1 MASTSSV
8 LCLYAGGTLGMIKH
22 EGSGYAP
29 YPGFL
34 TETLRTQAR
43 FHDVDETSIFS
54 WSDTTARFK
63 QWTEAYSTHS
73 HPSTR
78 DPSPAPERHR
88 HGDRG
93 RDLEANPSPPTPN
106 FYSSLVAAANAFGP
120 PFAGPV
126 RVRSSDP
133 AGTST
138 SNALSQKILSDGT
151 LEMQL
156 PTLITPK
163 SSHNQRRV
171 RYTVLEY
178 DPLLDSSEMDLEDW
192 TRMARDI
199 ELNYVDFDAFIILH
213 GTDTMSYT
221 ASALSFLLENLGKT
235 VIVTG
240 AQVPLSELRNDA
252 IENVLGA
259 LMIAS
264 TYIFP
269 EVCLFFA
276 SSLYRGNRS
285 SKVSNNALS
294 AFDSPNLPP
303 LARAGIGID
312 VNWSL
317 VERPR
322 SVRSFRAHDA
332 MCPDVALLRLFP
344 GMPTD
349 IIKQFLCSSI
359 QGLCIE
365 SFGAGNAPNRPE
377 LLEAFRSA
385 TARGVVIVNITQCLQ
400 GEVSAI
406 YALGQKLAAVG
417 VVPGADMTP
426 ECALTKLAYL
436 LSKPDLTRDQVRE
449 LMGRS
454 MRGELTTRPLSHDTS
469 KAAGASR
476 SRMNVADLLS
486 RILQKP
492 SDSISASSP
501 AALNVKEDGAGD
513 VATSFEADKAME
525 CEVASAERV
534 ILPYLIYRA
543 AADGDVNALKWHLE
557 ALQRLESSGISGGN
571 DATDS
576 PVMPFTSSSESPK
589 PLSARGQSETA
600 AARSGAE
607 FTSAS
612 YRATHGFDSQHQAS
626 PLDSSQA
633 LHIAA
638 ALGHT
643 ACVAALLE
651 AGCSVH
657 LRDTLAGKSPLW
669 LAASKGHIAVVKLL
683 REAGAHLSKSDAEQ
697 IQSFWSAAKPGG
709 RRGRTTT
716 PGHHPQGVDQTLFY
730 SSSSFSS
737 PSMTSTVRRGSPGDQ
752 CDKDTTMTRVRAVT
766 AAGKS
771 HQKLLDERAAWR
783 EAGVFVGPLGSQDRR
798 ERVEDEDEGEDR

>member
-1 MASTSSV
+1 
-8 LCLYAGGTLGMIKH
+8 MIKH

-43 FHDVDETSIFS
+43 FHDVDATSIFS

-63 QWTEAYSTHS
+63 QWSEAYSTQSQPPTRAPSPVHS
-73 HPSTR
+73 SSAPTHEDNALGTGSPST
-78 DPSPAPERHR
+78 PST
-88 HGDRG
+88 
-93 RDLEANPSPPTPN
+93 S
-106 FYSSLVAAANAFGP
+106 NAFGP
-120 PFAGPV
+120 PFSKPV

-133 AGTST
+133 KGTST
-138 SNALSQKILSDGT
+138 RNAVSKRTLPAGT

-163 SSHNQRRV
+163 SSHSQRRV

-178 DPLLDSSEMDLEDW
+178 DPLLDSSEMGLQDW
-192 TRMARDI
+192 TRMAKDI
-199 ELNYVDFDAFIILH
+199 ELNYADFDAFIILH

-264 TYIFP
+264 TYIIP

-276 SSLYRGNRS
+276 SALYRGNRS

-303 LARAGIGID
+303 LARVGIGID

-322 SVRSFRAHDA
+322 AVRPFRAHDA
-332 MCPDVALLRLFP
+332 MSPDVALLRLFP

-349 IIKQFLCSSI
+349 TIKQFLSSNV

-365 SFGAGNAPNRPE
+365 SFGAGNAPSRPD
-377 LLEAFRSA
+377 LLDAFREA
-385 TARGVVIVNITQCLQ
+385 TSRGVVIVNITQCLQ

-406 YALGQKLAAVG
+406 YALGRKLAAVG
-417 VVPGADMTP
+417 VVAGADLTP

-436 LSKPDLTRDQVRE
+436 LSKPDLTREQVRE

-454 MRGELTTRPLSHDTS
+454 IRGELTTRASAAVSTS
-469 KAAGASR
+469 QASPTR
-476 SRMNVADLLS
+476 KQRLDVSDLLS

-492 SDSISASSP
+492 TDSVGASMPQRAEQTQDS
-501 AALNVKEDGAGD
+501 KSGTTEDND
-513 VATSFEADKAME
+513 PSSSSLSSSTTEEEKAME
-525 CEVASAERV
+525 REVASAERT
-534 ILPYLIYRA
+534 ILPYLIHRA
-543 AADGDVNALKWHLE
+543 ASIGDDATLSWHLE
-557 ALQRLESSGISGGN
+557 ALQRLESPSSTNNIPSISLTQPESDSGS
-571 DATDS
+571 AT
-576 PVMPFTSSSESPK
+576 VASSSSARSQQQHSNST
-589 PLSARGQSETA
+589 PLSLQASPHPLPSHHQS
-600 AARSGAE
+600 
-607 FTSAS
+607 
-612 YRATHGFDSQHQAS
+612 S

-633 LHIAA
+633 LHIAS

-643 ACVAALLE
+643 KCVSALLQ

-657 LRDTLAGKSPLW
+657 LRDALTSKSPLW
-669 LAASKGHIAVVKLL
+669 LAASKGRVAVVQML
-683 REAGAHLSKSDAEQ
+683 RQAGAHLSKEDTDEVLARWTTKNETEVQQDQ
-697 IQSFWSAAKPGG
+697 INE
-709 RRGRTTT
+709 RR
-716 PGHHPQGVDQTLFY
+716 
-730 SSSSFSS
+730 
-737 PSMTSTVRRGSPGDQ
+737 
-752 CDKDTTMTRVRAVT
+752 
-766 AAGKS
+766 
-771 HQKLLDERAAWR
+771 AWI
-783 EAGVFVGPLGSQDRR
+783 EAGVPLNSNNKQQD
-798 ERVEDEDEGEDR
+798 

>member
-1 MASTSSV
+1 MAASTSSV

-43 FHDVDETSIFS
+43 FHDVDGNSIFS

-63 QWTEAYSTHS
+63 QWSEAYSSHS
-73 HPSTR
+73 QPPTR
-78 DPSPAPERHR
+78 DPSPAPPRR
-88 HGDRG
+88 DRDTQRSG
-93 RDLEANPSPPTPN
+93 GLPSAPSTPT
-106 FYSSLVAAANAFGP
+106 SSSIATAGAVSSAFGP
-120 PFAGPV
+120 PFGGPV
-126 RVRSSDP
+126 RVRSSNPD
-133 AGTST
+133 GTST
-138 SNALSQKILSDGT
+138 RNAVSAKTLPDGT

-163 SSHNQRRV
+163 SSHSQRRV

-178 DPLLDSSEMDLEDW
+178 DPLLDSSEMGLDDW

-199 ELNYVDFDAFIILH
+199 ELNYADFDAFVILH

-264 TYIFP
+264 TYIIP

-276 SSLYRGNRS
+276 SALYRGNRS

-303 LARAGIGID
+303 LARVGIGID
-312 VNWSL
+312 VNWPL
-317 VERPR
+317 VEPPR
-322 SVRSFRAHDA
+322 SVRSFRAHDS

-349 IIKQFLCSSI
+349 TIKQFLSSKI

-365 SFGAGNAPNRPE
+365 SFGAGNAPSRPD
-377 LLEAFRSA
+377 LLEAFREA
-385 TARGVVIVNITQCLQ
+385 TSRGVVIVNITQCLQ

-417 VVPGADMTP
+417 VVAGADMTP

-454 MRGELTTRPLSHDTS
+454 IRGELTTRAAAHGSS
-469 KAAGASR
+469 KAPTPVKAR
-476 SRMNVADLLS
+476 LDVADLLS
-486 RILQKP
+486 RILHKP
-492 SDSISASSP
+492 NDRIADV
-501 AALNVKEDGAGD
+501 AGEDGDGD
-513 VATSFEADKAME
+513 GEEQQTSEADKAIE
-525 CEVASAERV
+525 REIGSAERI
-534 ILPYLIYRA
+534 ILPYLIHRA
-543 AADGDVNALKWHLE
+543 ASVGDADALQWHLD
-557 ALQRLESSGISGGN
+557 ALQRLESSSNHPSSTTPAVHITSAG
-571 DATDS
+571 DS
-576 PVMPFTSSSESPK
+576 AASAMRADGLDRRSES
-589 PLSARGQSETA
+589 A
-600 AARSGAE
+600 
-607 FTSAS
+607 SAS
-612 YRATHGFDSQHQAS
+612 TGQQPTPAYATHHQSA

-633 LHIAA
+633 LHIAS
-638 ALGHT
+638 ALGH
-643 ACVAALLE
+643 AKCVSVLLQ
-651 AGCSVH
+651 AGSSVH
-657 LRDTLAGKSPLW
+657 LRDPLAGKTPLW
-669 LAASKGHIAVVKLL
+669 LAASNGHVAVVDIL
-683 REAGAHLSKSDAEQ
+683 RGAGAHLSQDEIEEVGQ
-697 IQSFWSAAKPGG
+697 RFWKRSTPTEN
-709 RRGRTTT
+709 RGR
-716 PGHHPQGVDQTLFY
+716 D
-730 SSSSFSS
+730 
-737 PSMTSTVRRGSPGDQ
+737 RDRDRDRGSKSASQSQEDVEGD
-752 CDKDTTMTRVRAVT
+752 
-766 AAGKS
+766 AGEPATSDRELRCKMPLETGQS
-771 HQKLLDERAAWR
+771 QQDRLDEMKAWTQ
-783 EAGVFVGPLGSQDRR
+783 AGVPLS
-798 ERVEDEDEGEDR
+798 E